1 MSVLAWVGTVVIVA
15 GAASLTVAL
24 LLGAAI
30 RVSRQP
36 DPPCREE

>member
-1 MSVLAWVGTVVIVA
+1 MNALAWVGAAVITV